1 MLLSVFNWKT
11 LDYDYYDTPETPDY
25 GGWYELQGLGIG
37 GTGESKTGVG
47 VDIEDAL
54 PSLPANATFA
64 GTGPVARGRI
74 CIRRDNKHRG
84 EPRADHHGASLGAVF
99 PSSRLVNLQTLPP
112 HARVKFHQS
121 WDQRNLDYS
130 GANLLKVPALDEQ
143 PQSLQGYPAYSVE
156 RASLGNSTA
165 ETQASHPREL
175 PLALFIVPVLAGSL
189 AGYFAASRS
198 EGLSAKWASLLG
210 FLGGIGA
217 GIALGREYEGYKM
230 STINA
235 IASQKQQSQAEEPTA
250 AGQNKK

>member
-37 GTGESKTGVG
+37 GMGESKSGVG
-47 VDIEDAL
+47 IDIEDAL
-54 PSLPANATFA
+54 PSLPENAAFA

-74 CIRRDNKHRG
+74 CIRRDNKYRG
-84 EPRADHHGASLGAVF
+84 EPRADRPTAPLGAVF

-121 WDQRNLDYS
+121 WNQHNLDYS
-130 GANLLKVPALDEQ
+130 GANLLKVPNPAEQ
-143 PQSLQGYPAYSVE
+143 PQSLQGYPTYTVE
-156 RASLGNSTA
+156 RASLGEVT
-165 ETQASHPREL
+165 TQESHPKEL

-210 FLGGIGA
+210 FLGGLGA

-235 IASQKQQSQAEEPTA
+235 IASQRQQNQTDASAVA
-250 AGQNKK
+250 DQNKNK